1 MTRND
6 WKIFLKIFQFPS
18 KLWAKPLR
26 VLPKNSQVIE
36 LLFEVQND
44 KSKSSSTKLLRFL
57 ILHKLLWWVEREIV
71 VGWEHVMWGTQS
83 SYSILVVQ
91 PSQKVDDRERSA
103 LRTWMCQLL
112 WQTSYI
118 SRGRRKLSKTCK
130 KLTWQPG
137 AWSPLGEPVWSNYA
151 GAHHV

>member
-1 MTRND
+1 MIEKFFSRFFN
-6 WKIFLKIFQFPS
+6 LHPS
-18 KLWAKPLR
+18 FWAKPPC
-26 VLPKNSQVIE
+26 VLPKNSQVTE

-44 KSKSSSTKLLRFL
+44 TKSSSTKLLRFL
-57 ILHKLLWWVEREIV
+57 VLHRLLWWVEEEIV

-91 PSQKVDDRERSA
+91 PSQKVDGRERSA

-118 SRGRRKLSKTCK
+118 SRGPRKLSKTCK
-130 KLTWQPG
+130 KLTWQQG
-137 AWSPLGEPVWSNYA
+137 AWSPLGEPVWSDCA
-151 GAHHV
+151 DAHHV